1 MSIKFKGDCLKRKE
15 ILGFTLIECLIALS
29 LTLMIL
35 STLRLVLNTSNQVNQ
50 QITAEDFF
58 RWQQAVDVLN
68 NESMK
73 LSFIKQDGNTV
84 VLYNEET
91 NKEYHLILKNG
102 VLQLT
107 GDESG
112 YQPLLDNVSFF
123 KAVYDDKNYTLKVHA
138 KIHERDYVKEI
149 IFFKKGE
156 RPIE

>member
-35 STLRLVLNTSNQVNQ
+35 STFRLVLNTSNRVNQ

-123 KAVYDDKNYTLKVHA
+123 KAVYDDKNYTLKVHT